1 MCEQF
6 GTPAQAMFPRWI
18 PPGRD
23 PEVIPLGKGA
33 KVVLHD
39 WIETMRSRAAAI
51 ALMVDARQVIAALV
65 YLIGYVA
72 LDRVSFSESY
82 AQLSISPWNPSTGL
96 SFVLVL
102 LFGRRFLPLLF
113 LAPFL
118 ADMINRQV
126 VLSWPAEILS
136 VAVIGTGYSAALLF
150 LTGPKA
156 RFDPRLPSMRDLAQL
171 ILATSVSA
179 AFVAASYVGLMVAA
193 GLLPGREFATAAL
206 RYWVGDIV
214 GVLALAPFALFALS
228 GRRILPLSAETVLQ
242 CAAVLVALAMV
253 FGLAEE
259 REFQLFYVLFL
270 PVVWMAV
277 RNGIEGVSA
286 GILITQIG
294 VILGVAFVPEEREE
308 LVALQPLMLVL
319 TVTGLVAGELVTER
333 RRMESQLQMQR
344 ESLAGLARLGSLG
357 ELAAAV
363 AHEVNQP
370 LMAAGTYARLVADTA
385 SSGGANANEIVEIAK
400 KTIAQVDRA
409 AEVIRRL
416 RALVRLDRSNRAPV
430 PFERIVKETL
440 DLCRPDLER
449 AGVVLRVALPPDLPL
464 VAVDILQIE
473 QVLLN
478 LVRNSLDAIRDG
490 GSSRGTIVIEAERMR
505 GDADGDFVE
514 IAVIDSGPGFSRD
527 YLENGILPLSSS
539 KADGLG
545 IGLPL
550 CKTIVEAH
558 GGRLWLDAG
567 SGGAAVRFTLP
578 VSKQIKRV

>member
-6 GTPAQAMFPRWI
+6 RMPAWAVFPGWI
-18 PPGRD
+18 HSGLG
-23 PEVIPLGKGA
+23 PEVIVPAKGD
-33 KVVLHD
+33 KVVMRE
-39 WIETMRSRAAAI
+39 WIETMRSRAAAVT
-51 ALMVDARQVIAALV
+51 LMVDARQVTAGLV
-65 YLIGYVA
+65 YLVGYVA

-82 AQLSISPWNPSTGL
+82 AQLGITPWNPSTGL

-102 LFGRRFLPLLF
+102 SSGRRFVPLLF
-113 LAPFL
+113 VAPFL
-118 ADMINRQV
+118 ADMVNRQG
-126 VLSWPAEILS
+126 VLPWLAEILS
-136 VAVIGTGYSAALLF
+136 VAAIGAGYSAALLF
-150 LTGPKA
+150 LTGPVA

-179 AFVAASYVGLMVAA
+179 AFVAASFVGLMIAA
-193 GLLPGREFATAAL
+193 GLLPGREFAAAAM
-206 RYWVGDIV
+206 RFWIGDIV
-214 GVLALAPFALFALS
+214 GVLALVPFALFVLS
-228 GRRILPLSAETVLQ
+228 GRRILPLSLETAMQ

-270 PVVWMAV
+270 PIVWMAV

-294 VILGVAFVPEEREE
+294 IILGVAFVPNEREE

-319 TVTGLVAGELVTER
+319 TVTGLIAGELVTER
-333 RRMESQLQMQR
+333 RRVESQMQMQR

-370 LMAAGTYARLVADTA
+370 LMAAGTYARLVADTVK
-385 SSGGANANEIVEIAK
+385 SGGAGAAEVVEIAK
-400 KTIAQVDRA
+400 KAIAQVDRA

-430 PFERIVKETL
+430 AFDRIVKETL
-440 DLCRPDLER
+440 ELCRPDLER
-449 AGVVLRVALPPDLPL
+449 AGVVPRVALPSDLPL

-478 LVRNSLDAIRDG
+478 LVRNSLDAIRDSG
-490 GSSRGTIVIEAERMR
+490 KSRGTIVIEAEPMPRE
-505 GDADGDFVE
+505 ADGDFVE
-514 IAVIDSGPGFSRD
+514 IAVLDSGPGFSRH
-527 YLENGILPLSSS
+527 YIENGILPLSSS

-550 CKTIVEAH
+550 CKTIVEGH

-567 SGGAAVRFTLP
+567 SHGASVRFTLP
-578 VSKQIKRV
+578 VSKLSDHV

>member
-1 MCEQF
+1 
-6 GTPAQAMFPRWI
+6 
-18 PPGRD
+18 
-23 PEVIPLGKGA
+23 VIPLGKGA
-33 KVVLHD
+33 KILMHET
-39 WIETMRSRAAAI
+39 IENMRSRAAAI
-51 ALMVDARQVIAALV
+51 ALMIDPRLVTAGLV
-65 YLIGYVA
+65 YLVGYVA

-82 AQLSISPWNPSTGL
+82 AQLGISPWNPSTGL

-113 LAPFL
+113 VAPFL

-126 VLSWPAEILS
+126 VLSWPAEILA
-136 VAVIGTGYSAALLF
+136 VAVIGAGYSAALLF
-150 LTGPKA
+150 LTGPTA

-214 GVLALAPFALFALS
+214 GVLAVAPFALFALS
-228 GRRILPLSAETVLQ
+228 GRRILPLSLETVLQ

-253 FGLAEE
+253 FGLAAE

-270 PVVWMAV
+270 PIVWMAV

-294 VILGVAFVPEEREE
+294 VILGVAFIPEEREE

-333 RRMESQLQMQR
+333 RRMESQLQTQR

-370 LMAAGTYARLVADTA
+370 LMAAGTYARLVADTV
-385 SSGGANANEIVEIAK
+385 SSGGANAGEIVEIAK
-400 KTIAQVDRA
+400 KAIGQVDRA

-416 RALVRLDRSNRAPV
+416 RALVRLDRSNRAAV
-430 PFERIVKETL
+430 SLDRIVKETL
-440 DLCRPDLER
+440 DLCRQDLER
-449 AGVVLRVALPPDLPL
+449 AGVVLRVAVPPDLPL
-464 VAVDILQIE
+464 VAVDLLQIE

-478 LVRNSLDAIRDG
+478 LVRNSLDAIRDSG
-490 GSSRGTIVIEAERMR
+490 ASRGAIVIEARPTH
-505 GDADGDFVE
+505 GGADGDFVE

-527 YLENGILPLSSS
+527 YIESGILPLSSS

-558 GGRLWLDAG
+558 GGRLWLDA
-567 SGGAAVRFTLP
+567 SSRGASVRFTLP
-578 VSKQIKRV
+578 VSKQSKRA

>member
-1 MCEQF
+1 VI
-6 GTPAQAMFPRWI
+6 TP
-18 PPGRD
+18 
-23 PEVIPLGKGA
+23 GKGA
-33 KVVLHD
+33 KIGRRE
-39 WIETMRSRAAAI
+39 WIQKMQSRAAAI
-51 ALMVDARQVIAALV
+51 LLTGDARQVIAGLA

-82 AQLSISPWNPSTGL
+82 AQLGITPWSPSTGL
-96 SFVLVL
+96 SFVLIL
-102 LFGRRFLPLLF
+102 LFGWRFVPLLF
-113 LAPFL
+113 VGPFL
-118 ADMINRQV
+118 ADMVNRQG
-126 VLSWPAEILS
+126 VLPWPAEILS
-136 VAVIGTGYSAALLF
+136 VAAIGTGYSAALLF
-150 LTGPKA
+150 LTRPKA
-156 RFDPRLPSMRDLAQL
+156 RFDPLLPSMRDLAQL

-179 AFVAASYVGLMVAA
+179 AFVAASYVGLMIAA
-193 GLLPGREFATAAL
+193 GLLPGREFVAAAL
-206 RYWVGDIV
+206 RYWIGDIV

-228 GRRILPLSAETVLQ
+228 GRRILPLSLETVLQ
-242 CAAVLVALAMV
+242 CAAVLVALTMV

-270 PVVWMAV
+270 PIVWMAV

-294 VILGVAFVPEEREE
+294 VILGVAFVPNEREE
-308 LVALQPLMLVL
+308 VVALQSLMAVL
-319 TVTGLVAGELVTER
+319 TVTGLIAGELVTER

-370 LMAAGTYARLVADTA
+370 LTAAGTYARLVADTVN
-385 SSGGANANEIVEIAK
+385 SGGANASDIVEIAK
-400 KTIAQVDRA
+400 KAIAQVDRA

-430 PFERIVKETL
+430 AFDRIVKETL

-449 AGVVLRVALPPDLPL
+449 AGVALRVALPSDPPP
-464 VAVDILQIE
+464 VAVDVLQIE

-478 LVRNSLDAIRDG
+478 LVRNSLEAIRDS
-490 GSSRGTIVIEAERMR
+490 GSSRGAIVIQAKRAGGE
-505 GDADGDFVE
+505 ADGELVE

-527 YLENGILPLSSS
+527 YIENGILPLSSS

-558 GGRLWLDAG
+558 GGQLWLDAG
-567 SGGAAVRFTLP
+567 SRGASVRFTLP
-578 VSKQIKRV
+578 VAKQSEHA